1 VSAAAVQKA
10 LTVNTKQ
17 MAKNQRI
24 DILKVARV
32 ITNDDDNSSL

>member
-1 VSAAAVQKA
+1 
-10 LTVNTKQ
+10 

-32 ITNDDDNSSL
+32 ITNDDNNSSL